1 MLPGRVAQH
10 DNCSFVVL
18 DLPSLQEPVR
28 RSQSD
33 AVCRIKRAR
42 TSGWDSG
49 RGHCGSAN
57 NNDNSQGSKSH
68 SPMLR
73 HNYSPVKETIKVRA
87 ITDITQ
93 SASPTGMP
101 P

>member
-1 MLPGRVAQH
+1 MLPSRVGQH
-10 DNCSFVVL
+10 DNCRFVVL

-28 RSQSD
+28 RGQSG

-49 RGHCGSAN
+49 ERHCGSAN
-57 NNDNSQGSKSH
+57 EKNTSEGSKSH
-68 SPMLR
+68 SPILR
-73 HNYSPVKETIKVRA
+73 HYHSGVKETIKVRA
-87 ITDITQ
+87 ITRITQ
-93 SASPTGMP
+93 SALPAGMP